1 MYQLALS
8 NFHHVEVWYLK
19 VFSLSSKIWICD
31 LMTLNRYYQLSYIPI
46 YTKDFLKSIFSDRP

>member
-19 VFSLSSKIWICD
+19 VYGLYSKIWICD
-31 LMTLNRYYQLSYIPI
+31 LMTLNHALPTELYPNVNE
-46 YTKDFLKSIFSDRP
+46 DFL